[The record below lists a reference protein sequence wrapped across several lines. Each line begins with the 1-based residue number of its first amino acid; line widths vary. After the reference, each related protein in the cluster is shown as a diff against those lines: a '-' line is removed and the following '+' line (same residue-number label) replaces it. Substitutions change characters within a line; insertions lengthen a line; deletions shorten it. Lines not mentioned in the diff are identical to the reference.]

1 MPFEEVKKV
10 WMNGRLVDFAD
21 AKIHV
26 FTHAL
31 HYGSGL
37 FEGIRCY
44 NTRNQ
49 GPAIFRLDEHNRRL
63 FDSCKIY
70 RMDVPFTPEELRQA
84 CIDTVAAND
93 FEDCYLRPVVYRG
106 FHSLGV
112 FPAACPVDVVIGAW
126 KWGKYLGP
134 EAIEQG
140 VDVRVSSWNRMAPNT
155 FPSLA
160 KATGNYMNSILI
172 RQEAAVDGYSEGIA
186 LDVQGYVSEGSGEN
200 IFVIR
205 DGRILTPPLGAS
217 ILAGITR
224 DSIIRIARDL
234 GYELVETLIPR
245 EALYV
250 ADEVFFTGTAAE
262 VTPIRSIDRIAIGSG
277 RRGPITE
284 RIQKEYFAYIGG
296 EIPDR
301 FGWLAPVYPE
311 RVQAASTQPALVAG

>member
-44 NTRNQ
+44 NTKR
-49 GPAIFRLDEHNRRL
+49 GPAIFRLDEHTRRL
-63 FDSCKIY
+63 FDSSKIY
-70 RMDVPFTPEELRQA
+70 RMELPYSHEDINRACLDV
-84 CIDTVAAND
+84 IHANG

-106 FHSLGV
+106 YHSLGV
-112 FPAACPVDVVIGAW
+112 FPGSCPVDVVVAAW
-126 KWGKYLGP
+126 KWGKYLGA
-134 EAIEQG
+134 EALEQG
-140 VDVRVSSWNRMAPNT
+140 VDVRVSSWSRMAPNT
-155 FPSLA
+155 FPAMA

-172 RQEAAVDGYSEGIA
+172 RQEAGIDGYSEGIA
-186 LDVQGYVSEGSGEN
+186 LDAHGYVSEGSGEN

-205 DGRILTPPLGAS
+205 DGRIYTPHFGSS
-217 ILAGITR
+217 ILNGITR
-224 DSIIRIARDL
+224 ASVIQIAKEF
-234 GYELVETLIPR
+234 GYEVIETFIPR
-245 EALYV
+245 EMLYI

-262 VTPIRSIDRIAIGSG
+262 VTPIRSIDRITIGAG

-284 RIQKEYFAYIGG
+284 RLQTEFFAYLNG

-301 FGWLAPVYPE
+301 FNWLTPVYSDKE
-311 RVQAASTQPALVAG
+311 NASRKEALVAG

>member
-21 AKIHV
+21 AKVHL
-26 FTHAL
+26 FTHAI

-44 NTRNQ
+44 DTKR
-49 GPAIFRLDEHNRRL
+49 GPAIFRLPEHTRRL
-63 FDSCKIY
+63 FDSAKIY
-70 RMDVPFTPEELRQA
+70 RMELPYTSEEIMQA
-84 CIDTVAAND
+84 CVEIVRANE

-112 FPAACPVDVVIGAW
+112 FPGSCPVDVAIAAW
-126 KWGKYLGP
+126 RWGKYLGV

-155 FPSLA
+155 FPALA

-172 RQEAAVDGYSEGIA
+172 RQEAAIDGYSEGIA
-186 LDVQGYVSEGSGEN
+186 LDVNGYVSEGSGEN
-200 IFVIR
+200 IFVVR
-205 DGRILTPPLGAS
+205 DGKIFTPPLGSS
-217 ILAGITR
+217 ILGGITR
-224 DSIIRIARDL
+224 NSIITIAKEFGL
-234 GYELVETLIPR
+234 EVLESLIPR
-245 EALYV
+245 EMLYI

-262 VTPIRSIDRIAIGSG
+262 VTPIRSIDRIPVGNG
-277 RRGPITE
+277 KRGPITE
-284 RIQKEYFAYIGG
+284 RLQKEFFAYING

-301 FGWLAPVYPE
+301 FHWLTPVYAE
-311 RVQAASTQPALVAG
+311 RDAEALKPALTAT

>member
-37 FEGIRCY
+37 FEGVRCY
-44 NTRNQ
+44 NTKQ
-49 GPAIFRLDEHNRRL
+49 GPAIFRLQDHTRRL
-63 FDSCKIY
+63 FDSAKIY
-70 RMDVPFTPEELRQA
+70 RMEIPYSFDEINRA
-84 CIDTVAAND
+84 CVDIVAANE

-106 FHSLGV
+106 YGSLGV
-112 FPAACPVDVVIGAW
+112 FPGSCPVDVVVGAW
-126 KWGKYLGP
+126 RWGKYLGP
-134 EAIEQG
+134 EALEQG

-155 FPSLA
+155 FPALA

-172 RQEAAVDGYSEGIA
+172 RQEAAIDGYSEGIA
-186 LDVQGYVSEGSGEN
+186 LDVNGYVSEGSGEN
-200 IFVIR
+200 VFVIR
-205 DGRILTPPLGAS
+205 DGKIYTPAFGSSILGGITRAS
-217 ILAGITR
+217 ILQLAKDAGIEV
-224 DSIIRIARDL
+224 I
-234 GYELVETLIPR
+234 ETLIPR
-245 EALYV
+245 EMLYI

-262 VTPIRSIDRIAIGSG
+262 VTPIRSIDKITIGSG

-284 RIQKEYFAYIGG
+284 KLQKEFFAYIGG

-301 FGWLAPVYPE
+301 HNWLTPIYAEQERPVLK
-311 RVQAASTQPALVAG
+311 PALVAG

>member
-1 MPFEEVKKV
+1 MPFEEVKKI

-26 FTHAL
+26 LTHAI

-44 NTRNQ
+44 DTQR
-49 GPAIFRLDEHNRRL
+49 GPAIFRLGEHTRRL
-63 FDSCKIY
+63 FDSAKIY
-70 RMDVPFTPEELRQA
+70 RMELPFTMEEINRA
-84 CIDTVAAND
+84 CLETVAAND
-93 FEDCYLRPVVYRG
+93 FNDCYLRPIVYRG

-112 FPAACPVDVVIGAW
+112 FPGSCPVDVTIAAW
-126 KWGKYLGP
+126 RWGKYLGP

-155 FPSLA
+155 FPALA

-172 RQEAAVDGYSEGIA
+172 RQEAAADGYAEGIA
-186 LDVQGYVSEGSGEN
+186 LDVNGYVSEGSGEN

-205 DGRILTPPLGAS
+205 DGKIFTPPLGSSILGGITRAS
-217 ILAGITR
+217 IL
-224 DSIIRIARDL
+224 RIARDF
-234 GYELVETLIPR
+234 GYEVIETLIPR
-245 EALYV
+245 EMLYI

-262 VTPIRSIDRIAIGSG
+262 VTPIRSIDKIKVGTG

-284 RIQKEYFAYIGG
+284 RLQTEFFAYING

-301 FGWLAPVYPE
+301 YDWLTPVYSDAE
-311 RVQAASTQPALVAG
+311 LAARKPALAATT

>member
-1 MPFEEVKKV
+1 MPFEEVKKI

-26 FTHAL
+26 LTHAV

-44 NTRNQ
+44 NTKS
-49 GPAIFRLDEHNRRL
+49 GSAIFRLSDHTRRM

-70 RMDVPFTPEELRQA
+70 RMDLPFSFDEINRA
-84 CIDTVAAND
+84 CIDVVKANE

-112 FPAACPVDVVIGAW
+112 YPASCPVDVVVAAW

-134 EAIEQG
+134 EALEQG

-155 FPSLA
+155 FPALA

-172 RQEAAVDGYSEGIA
+172 RQEAALDGYAEGIA
-186 LDVQGYVSEGSGEN
+186 LDVNGYVSEGSGEN
-200 IFVIR
+200 IFVVR
-205 DGRILTPPLGAS
+205 DGKIFTPPLGAS
-217 ILAGITR
+217 ILGGITR
-224 DSIIRIARDL
+224 NSCIRIARDFGL
-234 GYELVETLIPR
+234 EVIETTIPR
-245 EALYV
+245 EMLYI

-262 VTPIRSIDRIAIGSG
+262 VTPIRSIDRISIGNG

-284 RIQKEYFAYIGG
+284 KIQKEFFAYIGG

-301 FGWLAPVYPE
+301 YGWLTPVYTE
-311 RVQAASTQPALVAG
+311 AEAAARKPALVAH